1 MPILKGSIFSNVS
14 LGFGDSE
21 DNRELAR
28 DALSAAQ
35 LEPFINSQELGIDTV
50 ITEGGLNLSGGQRQ
64 RIGIARAL
72 FTKPKLL
79 ILDEATSSLD
89 GITENEISRSISAL
103 KGNITLVVIA
113 HRLSTI
119 RNADLVI
126 YLEKGEVISRGTFE
140 EVRSRVPDFESQA
153 SLMGL

>member
-1 MPILKGSIFSNVS
+1 VPILNGTIFSNVS
-14 LGFGDSE
+14 LGFDDSLA
-21 DNRELAR
+21 NRALAMT
-28 DALSAAQ
+28 ALRAAQ
-35 LEPFINSQELGIDTV
+35 LDIFVGSQELGQDSP
-50 ITEGGLNLSGGQRQ
+50 ITEGGLNISGGQRQ

-89 GITENEISRSISAL
+89 GFTENEISKSIAAL
-103 KGNITLVVIA
+103 KGNMTLVVIA

-119 RNADLVI
+119 RNADMVV
-126 YLEKGEVISRGTFE
+126 YLENGEVKSVGSFE
-140 EVRSRVPDFESQA
+140 EVRSSVPEFASQA

>member
-1 MPILKGSIFSNVS
+1 VPILKGSIFSNVS
-14 LGFGDSE
+14 LGFGNSE

-28 DALSAAQ
+28 DALNAAQ
-35 LEPFINSQELGIDTV
+35 LESFINSQELGIDTV

-140 EVRSRVPDFESQA
+140 EVRSSVPDFESQA